1 MSLTL
6 NELALY
12 YRSDKGKL
20 NHKKMKGHNYIKV
33 YEHFLCKY
41 QLFPF
46 TMLEIGVRWGDS
58 MNIWQDYF
66 SNAFFYGIDIDPECE
81 KFKNARVNIFTC
93 DQSNKEGMKKICE
106 EIGKNRLSVIID
118 DGSHKASD
126 IIASLEVMK
135 DYLCNGG
142 LYFIEDMDPNQDKQ
156 LVKDYVA
163 TLKDMRLLAYV
174 PSEAMN
180 GEELGILQKI

>member
-20 NHKKMKGHNYIKV
+20 NQNKMKGHNYMKV
-33 YEHFLCKY
+33 YNHFLSKY
-41 QLFPF
+41 QLYPF
-46 TMLEIGVRWGDS
+46 SMLEIGVRWGGS

-66 SNAFFYGIDIDPECE
+66 SSAILYGIDIDPECE
-81 KFKNARVNIFTC
+81 KFTNARVSIFTC
-93 DQSNKEGMKKICE
+93 DQSDKEGMKKIGDK
-106 EIGKNRLSVIID
+106 IGKKILSVIID
-118 DGSHKASD
+118 GGSHKASD

-135 DYLCNGG
+135 DYLCEGG
-142 LYFIEDMDPNQDKQ
+142 YYFIEDMDPNQDKQ

-163 TLKDMRLLAYV
+163 TLKDMQLLCYV

-180 GEELGILQKI
+180 NEELAVLKKL